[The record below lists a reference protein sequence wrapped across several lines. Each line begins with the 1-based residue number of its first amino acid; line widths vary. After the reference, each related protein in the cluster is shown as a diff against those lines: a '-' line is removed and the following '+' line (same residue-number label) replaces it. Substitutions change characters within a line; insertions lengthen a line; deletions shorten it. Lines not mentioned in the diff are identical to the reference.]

1 MSYNAYASHSI
12 PWASAVFL
20 LKLWCRLKWTKCW
33 GKLSFS
39 SGIDTFFW
47 QLLDASWYKN
57 CVVQFGI
64 VSFFSYF
71 LYRQWA
77 LLKAHIRAFHANFHY
92 AALTS
97 PLQLLLVLCPPPLSF
112 ELAWAALCWLVVSVA
127 PQIEHMFDLGSTRS
141 TPLKYRAPVATWDR
155 LHIEKLLVGGL
166 HIYSKPF

>member
-1 MSYNAYASHSI
+1 MRYNKRYLRLTLYPKSQCG
-12 PWASAVFL
+12 FL
-20 LKLWCRLKWTKCW
+20 VKALISTEMGQTCW
-33 GKLSFS
+33 RKLSFS

-47 QLLDASWYKN
+47 QLLDASWYEN

-64 VSFFSYF
+64 VLFYSYF

-77 LLKAHIRAFHANFHY
+77 LLKARICAFHANFHH

-112 ELAWAALCWLVVSVA
+112 ELAWSALCWPVVSVA

-141 TPLKYRAPVATWDR
+141 TLLKYRAPVATWDN
-155 LHIEKLLVGGL
+155 LHI
-166 HIYSKPF
+166 

>member
-1 MSYNAYASHSI
+1 MRYNKRYLRLTLCPKSQCG
-12 PWASAVFL
+12 FL
-20 LKLWCRLKWTKCW
+20 VEALISTEMGQTCW
-33 GKLSFS
+33 RKLSFS

-71 LYRQWA
+71 FYHQWA
-77 LLKAHIRAFHANFHY
+77 LLKACICAFHANFHY

-112 ELAWAALCWLVVSVA
+112 ELAWSAFCWLVVSVA

-141 TPLKYRAPVATWDR
+141 TLLKYRAPVATWDR
-155 LHIEKLLVGGL
+155 LHI
-166 HIYSKPF
+166 